1 MMWGGELRGGRCVR
15 IVVLRD
21 GRGGPVRTC
30 MILLNGAVV
39 LSGITCCGWWCS
51 GDNVGVWRAAVS
63 GLFTRLVR
71 LAVVLYVRASLTLA

>member
-1 MMWGGELRGGRCVR
+1 MWGGELRVRRCVR

-30 MILLNGAVV
+30 MISSNGAVA

-51 GDNVGVWRAAVS
+51 GYNVGVWRAAVS
-63 GLFTRLVR
+63 DLFTRLIR
-71 LAVVLYVRASLTLA
+71 LAVVLYVRASLMLA